1 MVSGSKPTAGA
12 ETAIVV
18 SPGERPVDLLIALW
32 LDEKFN
38 RSRSERTRRAYADTI
53 AAFRSY
59 VRSAGHDLLDT
70 DLLKPPLEKA
80 SLGSQEDL
88 LRMAGMAGLVQEFVD
103 SPKRDG
109 TPVALSTCNQWLAIL
124 SSFYAF
130 AEKRGT
136 LVGVSNPIKQVARS
150 RVQSYARATP
160 LKAEAVQE
168 VLAGI
173 DRRQPMGLRDYA
185 LLAIG
190 FSTGRRLAELAA
202 LRWGDVLEEQNGS
215 VKVTLTFPHAK
226 GGKVMRDTL
235 PHAVGQVLLEY
246 KQARITD
253 QVMLRPEDPVW
264 VSYSS
269 NRTSTARALHPH
281 SIGKICRRYLA
292 TSKVHTLRHSF
303 ARGMEDAGAKVSE
316 IQQRLGHSNIAT
328 TSLYLGAMRSDENAH
343 GDVLAESFG
352 VRPLTAS
359 Q

>member
-1 MVSGSKPTAGA
+1 MAGA

-38 RSRSERTRRAYADTI
+38 RSRSERTRRAYGDTI

-59 VRSAGHDLLDT
+59 VRSAGHDVLDT
-70 DLLKPPLEKA
+70 DLLKPPPEEA
-80 SLGSQEDL
+80 GLGSQEDL

-109 TPVALSTCNQWLAIL
+109 TPVALSTRNQWLAIL

-130 AEKRGT
+130 AEKRGK
-136 LVGVSNPIKQVARS
+136 LVGVSNPIKQVERS
-150 RVQSYARATP
+150 KVQSYARATP

-215 VKVTLTFPHAK
+215 VKVTLTFPHTK

-269 NRTSTARALHPH
+269 NRTSTARALHPTA
-281 SIGKICRRYLA
+281 SAKSVGGISPPARYTRCATPSPVGWKTPARRCLRSSS
-292 TSKVHTLRHSF
+292 TSVTPILLRP
-303 ARGMEDAGAKVSE
+303 ACIWELCA
-316 IQQRLGHSNIAT
+316 
-328 TSLYLGAMRSDENAH
+328 AMRTPMVMCWPRALGFD
-343 GDVLAESFG
+343 
-352 VRPLTAS
+352 R
-359 Q
+359 